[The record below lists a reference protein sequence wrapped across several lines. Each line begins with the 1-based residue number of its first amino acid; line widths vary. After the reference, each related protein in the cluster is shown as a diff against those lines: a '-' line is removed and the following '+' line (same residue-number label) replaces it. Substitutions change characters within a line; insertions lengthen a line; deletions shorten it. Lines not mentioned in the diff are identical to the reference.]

1 MQFPCNVFE
10 ISAAVGF
17 SARGGRALVANHP
30 FGGVAR
36 VQQCREV
43 LQSLSSGSALGAELR
58 AKLENADDAVLA
70 DVVLNTIL
78 RDTGIHIVIP
88 AMMKLKHIQLNVGAV
103 RESRFTSTEL
113 AQIREALA
121 AAQNAGPAPK

>member
-1 MQFPCNVFE
+1 
-10 ISAAVGF
+10 
-17 SARGGRALVANHP
+17 
-30 FGGVAR
+30 VAR